1 MGRGILRQKNSLK
14 RQYLS
19 QAKNYIEQLET
30 QNEKLIETLRD
41 PNQLLGQLIMQNEQ
55 ANQVNSRLSS
65 LVAVF
70 INKSGGSVT
79 VLKEELESF
88 DKSRVAVNWRLPE
101 GVGSTEETK
110 EFIFTYDAIPIDA
123 PLDVKV
129 TGTIPAESDV
139 QENPDGSLDVTID
152 VDSVSVTQ
160 SVS

>member
-79 VLKEELESF
+79 VLKEELESL

-101 GVGSTEETK
+101 GVGSTEEAK
-110 EFIFTYDAIPIDA
+110 EFIFTYDAIPVDT

-129 TGTIPAESDV
+129 TGNIAETDV
-139 QENPDGSLDVTID
+139 QENPDGSLDATMV
-152 VDSVSVTQ
+152 VDSVTVTPSVG
-160 SVS
+160 